1 MDRIEKKTEKFQQ
14 FTMIRGTTKN
24 GNDAQRLTLLFE
36 FSLEKKKCL
45 AFRVT
50 TVGSIVAVSKVSA
63 RKH

>member
-14 FTMIRGTTKN
+14 FTMISGTRKN
-24 GNDAQRLTLLFE
+24 ENDAQRLTLLFG
-36 FSLEKKKCL
+36 FSLEKKKFL
-45 AFRVT
+45 TFRVT